1 MGKIYMNEVKIKNIL
16 IQKVNISSYES
27 LIRYC
32 KELREIFPKV
42 DKFIYQDDINYFEVP
57 RKLLDEKEM
66 L

>member
-42 DKFIYQDDINYFEVP
+42 DKFIYQDDLKYFEVP
-57 RKLLDEKEM
+57 RKLLDEKE
-66 L
+66 

>member
-42 DKFIYQDDINYFEVP
+42 DKFIYQDDLNYFEIP
-57 RKLLDEKEM
+57 RELLDEKE
-66 L
+66 

>member
-32 KELREIFPKV
+32 RELREIFPKV
-42 DKFIYQDDINYFEVP
+42 DKFIYQDDLNYFEIP
-57 RKLLDEKEM
+57 RKLLDEKE
-66 L
+66 

>member
-57 RKLLDEKEM
+57 RKLLDEKK
-66 L
+66 

>member
-42 DKFIYQDDINYFEVP
+42 DKFIYQDDLNYFEIP
-57 RKLLDEKEM
+57 RKLLDEKE
-66 L
+66 